1 MKQLPVAADA
11 VFYAACTFLPI
22 LCILRYFGA
31 PVWLSILAAGA
42 LAVCVGLA
50 VFLLETR
57 TRGKRLL
64 SARQARERDALLLHL
79 ALAPA
84 RETEEL
90 LRRARKKEQRSAQT
104 SGQPPANDSAVEF
117 LFTLEPLSADRLAS
131 LIRAR
136 GKQFTL
142 FCSELSPAA
151 EKLTKTFPITV
162 IRGDEVYR
170 LLTEPT
176 GTPPRP
182 LYKEQRQAL
191 LRERR
196 PPAPHEPLYHLS
208 RLLSGGRQPAP
219 AAFRR
224 TAHPRTVGIMVFM
237 PDIVLCKSS
246 LYYLYLRNSLRF
258 KCLYWKM
265 IGSPS
270 RSRR

>member
-42 LAVCVGLA
+42 LAICVGLA
-50 VFLLETR
+50 VFLLESR

-64 SARQARERDALLLHL
+64 SARQARKRDALLFHL

-90 LRRARKKEQRSAQT
+90 LRRAHKKAQQTEQM
-104 SGQPPANDSAVEF
+104 SGQTPANNVDIEL

-131 LIRAR
+131 IIRAR
-136 GKQFTL
+136 GEQFTL

-170 LLTEPT
+170 LLSET
-176 GTPPRP
+176 GELPERFLGTTPRP
-182 LYKEQRQAL
+182 SRRERLRALFTRNSAKPFFVSGAL
-191 LRERR
+191 LLLMSLFTIF
-196 PPAPHEPLYHLS
+196 PVYYLAAGSLLL
-208 RLLSGGRQPAP
+208 LLSVGLRILAP
-219 AAFRR
+219 
-224 TAHPRTVGIMVFM
+224 
-237 PDIVLCKSS
+237 SE
-246 LYYLYLRNSLRF
+246 
-258 KCLYWKM
+258 
-265 IGSPS
+265 
-270 RSRR
+270 

>member
-90 LRRARKKEQRSAQT
+90 LRRARKKEQRSAQN
-104 SGQPPANDSAVEF
+104 SGQPPANDAAVEF

-136 GKQFTL
+136 GEQFTL

-170 LLTEPT
+170 LLTET
-176 GTPPRP
+176 GELPERFLGTTPRP
-182 LYKEQRQAL
+182 SRRERLRALFTRNSAKPFFVSGAL
-191 LRERR
+191 LLLMSLFTIF
-196 PPAPHEPLYHLS
+196 PVYYLAAGSLLL
-208 RLLSGGRQPAP
+208 LLSVGLRILAP
-219 AAFRR
+219 
-224 TAHPRTVGIMVFM
+224 
-237 PDIVLCKSS
+237 SE
-246 LYYLYLRNSLRF
+246 
-258 KCLYWKM
+258 
-265 IGSPS
+265 
-270 RSRR
+270 

>member
-50 VFLLETR
+50 VFLLESR

-104 SGQPPANDSAVEF
+104 SGQPPANDAPVEF

-131 LIRAR
+131 IIRAR
-136 GKQFTL
+136 GEQFTL

-170 LLTEPT
+170 LLSET
-176 GTPPRP
+176 GELPERLLGTTPRP
-182 LYKEQRQAL
+182 SRRERLRTLFTRNSAKPFFVSGAL
-191 LRERR
+191 LLLMSLFTIF
-196 PPAPHEPLYHLS
+196 PVYYLVTGSLLL
-208 RLLSGGRQPAP
+208 LLSVGLRILAP
-219 AAFRR
+219 
-224 TAHPRTVGIMVFM
+224 
-237 PDIVLCKSS
+237 SE
-246 LYYLYLRNSLRF
+246 
-258 KCLYWKM
+258 
-265 IGSPS
+265 
-270 RSRR
+270 

>member
-42 LAVCVGLA
+42 LAICVGLA
-50 VFLLETR
+50 VFLLESR
-57 TRGKRLL
+57 TRGRRLL
-64 SARQARERDALLLHL
+64 SARQARERDALLFHL

-90 LRRARKKEQRSAQT
+90 LRRAHKKAQQTEQT
-104 SGQPPANDSAVEF
+104 SGQTPANNVDIEL

-131 LIRAR
+131 LIRTR
-136 GKQFTL
+136 GEQFTL

-170 LLTEPT
+170 LLSET
-176 GTPPRP
+176 GELPERLLGTTPRP
-182 LYKEQRQAL
+182 SRRERLRTLFTRNSAKPFFVSGAL
-191 LRERR
+191 LLLMSLFTIF
-196 PPAPHEPLYHLS
+196 PVYYLAAGSLLL
-208 RLLSGGRQPAP
+208 LLSVGLRILAP
-219 AAFRR
+219 
-224 TAHPRTVGIMVFM
+224 
-237 PDIVLCKSS
+237 SE
-246 LYYLYLRNSLRF
+246 
-258 KCLYWKM
+258 
-265 IGSPS
+265 
-270 RSRR
+270 

>member
-42 LAVCVGLA
+42 LAICVGLA
-50 VFLLETR
+50 VFLLESR

-90 LRRARKKEQRSAQT
+90 LRRALKKEQRSAQT
-104 SGQPPANDSAVEF
+104 SGQTPANDAAIEF

-136 GKQFTL
+136 GEQFTL

-170 LLTEPT
+170 LLSET
-176 GTPPRP
+176 GELPERLLGTTPRP
-182 LYKEQRQAL
+182 SRRERLRTLFTRNSAKPFFVSGAL
-191 LRERR
+191 LLLMSLFTIF
-196 PPAPHEPLYHLS
+196 PVYYLVTGSLLL
-208 RLLSGGRQPAP
+208 LLSVGLRILAP
-219 AAFRR
+219 
-224 TAHPRTVGIMVFM
+224 
-237 PDIVLCKSS
+237 SE
-246 LYYLYLRNSLRF
+246 
-258 KCLYWKM
+258 
-265 IGSPS
+265 
-270 RSRR
+270 

>member
-1 MKQLPVAADA
+1 MKQLPVATDA

-42 LAVCVGLA
+42 LAICVGLA
-50 VFLLETR
+50 IFLLESR

-64 SARQARERDALLLHL
+64 SARQARERDALLFHL

-90 LRRARKKEQRSAQT
+90 LRRAHKKEQRSAQT
-104 SGQPPANDSAVEF
+104 SGHPPANDAPVEF

-131 LIRAR
+131 IIRAR
-136 GKQFTL
+136 GEQFTL

-170 LLTEPT
+170 LLSET
-176 GTPPRP
+176 GELPERFLGTTPRP
-182 LYKEQRQAL
+182 SRRERLRTLFTRNSAKPFFVSGAL
-191 LRERR
+191 LLLMSLFTIF
-196 PPAPHEPLYHLS
+196 PVYYLAAGSLLL
-208 RLLSGGRQPAP
+208 LLSVGLRILAP
-219 AAFRR
+219 
-224 TAHPRTVGIMVFM
+224 
-237 PDIVLCKSS
+237 SE
-246 LYYLYLRNSLRF
+246 
-258 KCLYWKM
+258 
-265 IGSPS
+265 
-270 RSRR
+270 

>member
-11 VFYAACTFLPI
+11 IFYAACTFLPI

-42 LAVCVGLA
+42 LAICVGLA
-50 VFLLETR
+50 VFLLESR

-90 LRRARKKEQRSAQT
+90 LRRAHKKEQQTEQT
-104 SGQPPANDSAVEF
+104 SGHPPANDAPVEF

-131 LIRAR
+131 IIRAR
-136 GKQFTL
+136 GEQFTL

-170 LLTEPT
+170 LLSET
-176 GTPPRP
+176 GELPERLLGTTPRP
-182 LYKEQRQAL
+182 SRRERLRTLFTRNSAKPFFVSGAL
-191 LRERR
+191 LLLMSLFTIF
-196 PPAPHEPLYHLS
+196 PVYYLAAGSLLL
-208 RLLSGGRQPAP
+208 LLSVGLRILAP
-219 AAFRR
+219 
-224 TAHPRTVGIMVFM
+224 
-237 PDIVLCKSS
+237 SE
-246 LYYLYLRNSLRF
+246 
-258 KCLYWKM
+258 
-265 IGSPS
+265 
-270 RSRR
+270 

>member
-42 LAVCVGLA
+42 LAACVGLA
-50 VFLLETR
+50 VFLLESR
-57 TRGKRLL
+57 TRGKRQL

-90 LRRARKKEQRSAQT
+90 LRRAHKKEQQTEQT
-104 SGQPPANDSAVEF
+104 SGQTPENDAAIEF

-136 GKQFTL
+136 GEQFTL

-170 LLTEPT
+170 LLTET
-176 GTPPRP
+176 GELPERFLGTTPRP
-182 LYKEQRQAL
+182 SRRERLRALFTRNSAKPFFVSGAL
-191 LRERR
+191 LLLMSLFTIF
-196 PPAPHEPLYHLS
+196 PVYYLAAGSLLL
-208 RLLSGGRQPAP
+208 LLSVGLRILAP
-219 AAFRR
+219 
-224 TAHPRTVGIMVFM
+224 
-237 PDIVLCKSS
+237 SE
-246 LYYLYLRNSLRF
+246 
-258 KCLYWKM
+258 
-265 IGSPS
+265 
-270 RSRR
+270 

>member
-31 PVWLSILAAGA
+31 PVWLSIFAAGA
-42 LAVCVGLA
+42 LAICVGLA
-50 VFLLETR
+50 VFLLESR

-64 SARQARERDALLLHL
+64 SARQARERDALLFHL

-90 LRRARKKEQRSAQT
+90 LRRAHKKAQQTEQM
-104 SGQPPANDSAVEF
+104 SGQTPANNVDIEL

-131 LIRAR
+131 IIRAR
-136 GKQFTL
+136 GEQFTL

-170 LLTEPT
+170 LLSET
-176 GTPPRP
+176 GELPERFLGTTPRP
-182 LYKEQRQAL
+182 SRRERLRTLFTRNSAKPFFVSGAL
-191 LRERR
+191 LLLMSLFTIF
-196 PPAPHEPLYHLS
+196 PVYYLTAGSLLL
-208 RLLSGGRQPAP
+208 LLSVGLRILAP
-219 AAFRR
+219 
-224 TAHPRTVGIMVFM
+224 
-237 PDIVLCKSS
+237 SE
-246 LYYLYLRNSLRF
+246 
-258 KCLYWKM
+258 
-265 IGSPS
+265 
-270 RSRR
+270 

>member
-31 PVWLSILAAGA
+31 PVWLSIFAAGA
-42 LAVCVGLA
+42 LAICVGLA
-50 VFLLETR
+50 VFLLESR

-64 SARQARERDALLLHL
+64 SARQARKRDALLFHL

-90 LRRARKKEQRSAQT
+90 LRRAHKKAQQTEQM
-104 SGQPPANDSAVEF
+104 SGQTPANNVDIEL

-131 LIRAR
+131 IIRAR
-136 GKQFTL
+136 GEQFTL

-170 LLTEPT
+170 LLSET
-176 GTPPRP
+176 GELPERFLGTTPRP
-182 LYKEQRQAL
+182 SRRERLRTLFTRNSAKPFFVSGAL
-191 LRERR
+191 LLLMSLFTIF
-196 PPAPHEPLYHLS
+196 PVYYLTAGSLLL
-208 RLLSGGRQPAP
+208 LLSVGLRILAP
-219 AAFRR
+219 
-224 TAHPRTVGIMVFM
+224 
-237 PDIVLCKSS
+237 SE
-246 LYYLYLRNSLRF
+246 
-258 KCLYWKM
+258 
-265 IGSPS
+265 
-270 RSRR
+270 

>member
-11 VFYAACTFLPI
+11 IFYAACTFLPI

-42 LAVCVGLA
+42 LAICVGLA
-50 VFLLETR
+50 VFLLESR

-90 LRRARKKEQRSAQT
+90 LRRAHKKEQQTEQT
-104 SGQPPANDSAVEF
+104 SGHPPANDAPVEF

-131 LIRAR
+131 IIRAR
-136 GKQFTL
+136 GEQFTL

-170 LLTEPT
+170 LLSET
-176 GTPPRP
+176 GELPERLLGTTPRP
-182 LYKEQRQAL
+182 SRRERLRTLFTRNSAKPFFVSGAL
-191 LRERR
+191 LLLMSLFTIF
-196 PPAPHEPLYHLS
+196 PVYYLVTGSLLL
-208 RLLSGGRQPAP
+208 LLSVGLRILAP
-219 AAFRR
+219 
-224 TAHPRTVGIMVFM
+224 
-237 PDIVLCKSS
+237 SE
-246 LYYLYLRNSLRF
+246 
-258 KCLYWKM
+258 
-265 IGSPS
+265 
-270 RSRR
+270 

>member
-79 ALAPA
+79 ALATA

-104 SGQPPANDSAVEF
+104 SGQPPANDAAVEF

-136 GKQFTL
+136 GEQFTL

-170 LLTEPT
+170 LLTET
-176 GTPPRP
+176 GELPERFLGTTPRP
-182 LYKEQRQAL
+182 SRRERLRALFTRNSAKPFFVSGAL
-191 LRERR
+191 LLLMSLFTIF
-196 PPAPHEPLYHLS
+196 PVYYLAAGSLLL
-208 RLLSGGRQPAP
+208 LLSVGLRILAP
-219 AAFRR
+219 
-224 TAHPRTVGIMVFM
+224 
-237 PDIVLCKSS
+237 SE
-246 LYYLYLRNSLRF
+246 
-258 KCLYWKM
+258 
-265 IGSPS
+265 
-270 RSRR
+270 

>member
-42 LAVCVGLA
+42 LAICVGLA
-50 VFLLETR
+50 VFLLESR

-64 SARQARERDALLLHL
+64 SARQARERDALLFHL

-104 SGQPPANDSAVEF
+104 SGQPPANDAPVEF

-131 LIRAR
+131 IIRAR
-136 GKQFTL
+136 GEQFTL

-170 LLTEPT
+170 LLSET
-176 GTPPRP
+176 GELPERFLGTTPRP
-182 LYKEQRQAL
+182 SRRERLRTLFTRNSAKPFFVSGAL
-191 LRERR
+191 LLLMSLFTIF
-196 PPAPHEPLYHLS
+196 PVYYLTAGSLLL
-208 RLLSGGRQPAP
+208 LLSVGLRILAP
-219 AAFRR
+219 
-224 TAHPRTVGIMVFM
+224 
-237 PDIVLCKSS
+237 SE
-246 LYYLYLRNSLRF
+246 
-258 KCLYWKM
+258 
-265 IGSPS
+265 
-270 RSRR
+270 

>member
-42 LAVCVGLA
+42 LAICVGLA
-50 VFLLETR
+50 VFLLESR

-64 SARQARERDALLLHL
+64 SARQARERDALLFHL
-79 ALAPA
+79 ALAPPG
-84 RETEEL
+84 ETEEL
-90 LRRARKKEQRSAQT
+90 LQRAHKKEQQTEQT
-104 SGQPPANDSAVEF
+104 SGHPPANDAPVEF

-136 GKQFTL
+136 GEQFTL

-170 LLTEPT
+170 LLSET
-176 GTPPRP
+176 GELPERFLGTTPRP
-182 LYKEQRQAL
+182 SRRERLRTLFTRNSAKPFFVSGAL
-191 LRERR
+191 LLLMSLFTIF
-196 PPAPHEPLYHLS
+196 PVYYLTAGSLLL
-208 RLLSGGRQPAP
+208 LLSIGLRILAP
-219 AAFRR
+219 
-224 TAHPRTVGIMVFM
+224 
-237 PDIVLCKSS
+237 SE
-246 LYYLYLRNSLRF
+246 
-258 KCLYWKM
+258 
-265 IGSPS
+265 
-270 RSRR
+270 

>member
-64 SARQARERDALLLHL
+64 SVRQARERDALLLHL

-104 SGQPPANDSAVEF
+104 SGQPPANDATVEF

-136 GKQFTL
+136 GEQFTL

-170 LLTEPT
+170 LLSET
-176 GTPPRP
+176 GELPERLLGTTPRP
-182 LYKEQRQAL
+182 SRRERLRALFTRNSAKPFFVSGAL
-191 LRERR
+191 LLLMSLFTIF
-196 PPAPHEPLYHLS
+196 PVYYLAAGSLLL
-208 RLLSGGRQPAP
+208 LLSVGLRILAP
-219 AAFRR
+219 
-224 TAHPRTVGIMVFM
+224 
-237 PDIVLCKSS
+237 SE
-246 LYYLYLRNSLRF
+246 
-258 KCLYWKM
+258 
-265 IGSPS
+265 
-270 RSRR
+270 

>member
-42 LAVCVGLA
+42 LAICVGLA

-64 SARQARERDALLLHL
+64 SARQARERDTLLLHL
-79 ALAPA
+79 TLAPA

-90 LRRARKKEQRSAQT
+90 LRRAHKKEQRSAQT
-104 SGQPPANDSAVEF
+104 SGQPPANDAPVEF
-117 LFTLEPLSADRLAS
+117 LFTLEPLSADHLAS
-131 LIRAR
+131 IIRTR
-136 GKQFTL
+136 GEQFTL

-170 LLTEPT
+170 LLSET
-176 GTPPRP
+176 GELPERFLGTTPRP
-182 LYKEQRQAL
+182 SRREHLRTLFTRNSAKPFFVSGAL
-191 LRERR
+191 LLLMSLFTIF
-196 PPAPHEPLYHLS
+196 PVYYLAAGSLLL
-208 RLLSGGRQPAP
+208 LLSVGLRILAP
-219 AAFRR
+219 
-224 TAHPRTVGIMVFM
+224 
-237 PDIVLCKSS
+237 SE
-246 LYYLYLRNSLRF
+246 
-258 KCLYWKM
+258 
-265 IGSPS
+265 
-270 RSRR
+270 

>member
-11 VFYAACTFLPI
+11 IFYAACTFLPI

-31 PVWLSILAAGA
+31 SVWLSILAAGA
-42 LAVCVGLA
+42 LAICVGLA
-50 VFLLETR
+50 VFLLESR

-64 SARQARERDALLLHL
+64 SARQARKRDALLFHL

-90 LRRARKKEQRSAQT
+90 LRRAHKKAQQTEQT
-104 SGQPPANDSAVEF
+104 SGHPPANDAPVEF

-136 GKQFTL
+136 GEQFTL

-170 LLTEPT
+170 LLSET
-176 GTPPRP
+176 GELPERLLGTTPRP
-182 LYKEQRQAL
+182 SRRERLRALFTRNSAKPFFVSGAL
-191 LRERR
+191 LLLMSLFTIF
-196 PPAPHEPLYHLS
+196 PVYYLAAGSLLL
-208 RLLSGGRQPAP
+208 LLSVGLRILAP
-219 AAFRR
+219 
-224 TAHPRTVGIMVFM
+224 
-237 PDIVLCKSS
+237 SE
-246 LYYLYLRNSLRF
+246 
-258 KCLYWKM
+258 
-265 IGSPS
+265 
-270 RSRR
+270 

>member
-42 LAVCVGLA
+42 LAICVGLA
-50 VFLLETR
+50 VFLLESR

-90 LRRARKKEQRSAQT
+90 LRRAHKKEQQTEQT
-104 SGQPPANDSAVEF
+104 SGHPPANDAPVEF

-131 LIRAR
+131 IIRAR
-136 GKQFTL
+136 GEQFTL

-170 LLTEPT
+170 LLSET
-176 GTPPRP
+176 GELPERLLGTTPRP
-182 LYKEQRQAL
+182 SRRERLRTLFTRNSAKPFFVSGAL
-191 LRERR
+191 LLLMSLFTIF
-196 PPAPHEPLYHLS
+196 PVYYLVTGSLLL
-208 RLLSGGRQPAP
+208 LLSVGLRILAP
-219 AAFRR
+219 
-224 TAHPRTVGIMVFM
+224 
-237 PDIVLCKSS
+237 SE
-246 LYYLYLRNSLRF
+246 
-258 KCLYWKM
+258 
-265 IGSPS
+265 
-270 RSRR
+270 